1 MPTSRRLE
9 LRHLLDDVE
18 LEYRLVTETGIGDWS
33 TLRLGDHLDAASVAA
48 QMSTIA
54 IYMDH
59 TRPCR
64 AVVLAVSR
72 GIALRGAASESTNR
86 GDLPGSDEEQ

>member
-33 TLRLGDHLDAASVAA
+33 TVRLGDHLDAASVAA

-54 IYMDH
+54 I
-59 TRPCR
+59 
-64 AVVLAVSR
+64 
-72 GIALRGAASESTNR
+72 
-86 GDLPGSDEEQ
+86 

>member
-1 MPTSRRLE
+1 

-33 TLRLGDHLDAASVAA
+33 TVRLSDHLGAASVAA

-54 IYMDH
+54 I
-59 TRPCR
+59 
-64 AVVLAVSR
+64 
-72 GIALRGAASESTNR
+72 
-86 GDLPGSDEEQ
+86 